1 MKISIADIVSAA
13 AGQLLAGPGGESP
26 RGFSIDTRTLKEGD
40 FFVPLKG
47 ERSDGHAFILTAYKK
62 GAVGTFVKDSYKESF
77 HPHEDRAAVLVK
89 DPLKALQDTAAYYR
103 SLFSL
108 PVVAVTGSAGKT
120 TTKDFIAAVLA
131 QKYATLKTE
140 GNLNN
145 EIGLPLMLLELRD
158 EHEALVVEMG
168 MSGFGE
174 IARLTYLA
182 KPTVGVITNIGE
194 AHLEMVGDLAGV
206 ARAKGELL
214 QGLGPTGKAI
224 LNGEDPYLRQ
234 MGASFGGETIYYG
247 FREEYPV
254 RGDNLHTVK
263 GRTSFTLLLPE
274 AEICV
279 KLPQSGRH
287 TVLNAL
293 AAAAVGHL
301 LGLSPKEIKKGLE
314 GAMVT
319 HGRLQT
325 EIRAGLTVINDTYN
339 ANPTSVRAS
348 LEALGDIAGPA
359 NKGAVLGDMF
369 ELGEKAPQS
378 HLEVGR
384 FAAGLGLRYLITLGE
399 LSLHTARGA
408 KQEGMANV
416 TACTS
421 PQQVLVALAD
431 QATPGDFILVK
442 GSRGMKMESIVAGI
456 DEELF
461 SFGGRE
467 S

>member
-1 MKISIADIVSAA
+1 LKISIDDIVSAVK
-13 AGQLLAGPGGESP
+13 GLLLSGHGGESP
-26 RGFSIDTRTLKEGD
+26 QGFSIDTRTLQKGD

-47 ERSDGHAFILTAYKK
+47 ERSDGHTFILTAYKK
-62 GAVGTFVKDSYKESF
+62 GAVGTFLADSYRDTF
-77 HPHEDRAAVLVK
+77 HPYEGRAAVLVK
-89 DPLKALQDTAAYYR
+89 DPLIALQDTAAHYR

-131 QKYATLKTE
+131 QKYTTLKTE

-145 EIGLPLMLLELRD
+145 EIGLPLMLLKLQED
-158 EHEALVVEMG
+158 HEALVVEMG

-174 IARLTYLA
+174 IARLTCLA
-182 KPTVGVITNIGE
+182 KPTLGVITNIGE

-214 QGLGPTGKAI
+214 QGLGAAGKAV
-224 LNGEDPYLRQ
+224 LNGEDPYLLQ
-234 MGASFGGETIYYG
+234 MGESFSGETTYYG

-254 RGDNLHTVK
+254 RGEDLQTLE
-263 GRTSFTLLLPE
+263 GRTSFTLLLP
-274 AEICV
+274 AGKIRI

-301 LGLSPKEIKKGLE
+301 LGLTLKDIKTGLE
-314 GAMVT
+314 GALVT

-325 EIRAGLTVINDTYN
+325 ETRAGMTIINDTYN

-348 LEALGDIAGPA
+348 LEALRDIAGPA

-369 ELGEKAPQS
+369 ELGEKAPQI
-378 HLEVGR
+378 HGEVGR
-384 FAAGLGLRYLITLGE
+384 FAAGLGLGYLITLGE
-399 LSLHTARGA
+399 LAAHVAEGAR
-408 KQEGMANV
+408 QEGMDNV
-416 TACTS
+416 FACTS
-421 PQQVLVALAD
+421 PYEVLRALASR
-431 QATPGDFILVK
+431 PGPGTL
-442 GSRGMKMESIVAGI
+442 SW
-456 DEELF
+456 
-461 SFGGRE
+461 
-467 S
+467 